1 MKSNFKFLPSFSV
14 GAFGDGLRKNFRYS
28 NGLTIRFYAD
38 DFPKEFQHND
48 FLISAGHL
56 VKSEPECRKIM
67 GLTDKNFVMGDSGGY
82 QICAGS
88 MKWDPKL
95 RGTILEWLEH
105 NSDVGMNLDIPPRV
119 KYAGKFIECLDLSKE
134 NFKYFAD
141 NRTGSCELLNIIH
154 GQDVVEFKKWY
165 DTIKDFPF
173 DGWAIGG
180 SGGNLFKFFSG
191 LAVLFEGK
199 EHHKPTTNYIHILGS
214 SRITYFFMLY
224 QLQKSLEDLGLD
236 IVVTSDSSAPD
247 RAVVFGTYYT
257 GYSFK
262 KGTWQ
267 SINFPN
273 EANHAEL
280 VDEFCNLSNLEF
292 PYTTEFDKILREC
305 VDFKDMKQLVGTEG
319 KYSYGM
325 RLHNFMF
332 YTDVLRRIESIVYGH
347 DYILQQSISKE
358 LYTILQSIDEM
369 VKSDTPMRVYE
380 KYKPLYMKM
389 SNAKKQPSVNT
400 GHKFF

>member
-1 MKSNFKFLPSFSV
+1 M
-14 GAFGDGLRKNFRYS
+14 
-28 NGLTIRFYAD
+28 
-38 DFPKEFQHND
+38 
-48 FLISAGHL
+48 
-56 VKSEPECRKIM
+56 
-67 GLTDKNFVMGDSGGY
+67 
-82 QICAGS
+82 
-88 MKWDPKL
+88 
-95 RGTILEWLEH
+95 
-105 NSDVGMNLDIPPRV
+105 
-119 KYAGKFIECLDLSKE
+119 
-134 NFKYFAD
+134 
-141 NRTGSCELLNIIH
+141 
-154 GQDVVEFKKWY
+154 
-165 DTIKDFPF
+165 
-173 DGWAIGG
+173 
-180 SGGNLFKFFSG
+180 
-191 LAVLFEGK
+191 
-199 EHHKPTTNYIHILGS
+199 
-214 SRITYFFMLY
+214 
-224 QLQKSLEDLGLD
+224 
-236 IVVTSDSSAPD
+236 
-247 RAVVFGTYYT
+247 FGTYYT

-389 SNAKKQPSVNT
+389 SNVKKQPSVNT